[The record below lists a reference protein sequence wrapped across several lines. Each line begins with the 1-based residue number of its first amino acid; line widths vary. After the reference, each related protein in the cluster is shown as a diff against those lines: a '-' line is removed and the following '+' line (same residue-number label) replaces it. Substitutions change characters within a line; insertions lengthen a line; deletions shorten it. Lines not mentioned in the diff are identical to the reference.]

1 MRFEEQML
9 SALRAR
15 TQNRGGWA
23 GSTLSVS
30 TVPWSGMDRAEQKDM
45 QITGTRRQREQT
57 ESQSS

>member
-15 TQNRGGWA
+15 TQHRGGRA

-30 TVPWSGMDRAEQKDM
+30 AVPWSGVDWAEQKDM
-45 QITGTRRQREQT
+45 QTT
-57 ESQSS
+57 EPGDKEAATENQSS